1 MTRRVTYISGT
12 RADFG
17 LMRST
22 LELIASH
29 EGLELSIIATGMHL
43 DPAYGNTVSE
53 IEAAGLRLQARVEV
67 EPGSPSGARMSRN
80 IGQMIVGMTE
90 AMERSR
96 PDIILVLGDRGEMLA
111 AAIAAVHLEI
121 PLAHIHGGERS
132 GTVDELVRHAI
143 SKLAHLHFVAT
154 EESRERLVRMGEME
168 GNIVVTGAPGL
179 DGLAELP
186 QADVSGLLVAHGL
199 DSSRPFALLL
209 YHPVPQEIDAVEQT
223 MSAIVDVLRQE
234 EVQILALRP
243 NSDAGGAK
251 VLASLEAANQ
261 RGNLSLVTHL
271 QRPDFVT
278 LLNAASLLVGNS
290 SSGIIEAATF
300 GTPVVN
306 IGTRQSMRQR
316 NANIIDTSVAPQAIA
331 EAIRKAC
338 SMDRRSPHNVYGDG
352 RAGQRIAH
360 LLATRKLGADL
371 LAKTNAY

>member
-223 MSAIVDVLRQE
+223 MSAIVDILQQE
-234 EVQILALRP
+234 EIQILALRP

-316 NANIIDTSVAPQAIA
+316 NANIIDTSVAPQAIT

>member
-53 IEAAGLRLQARVEV
+53 IEAAGLHLQARVEV

>member
-1 MTRRVTYISGT
+1 MVRRVTYVSGT

-22 LELIASH
+22 LDRLASH
-29 EGLELSIIATGMHL
+29 PGLELSVIATGMHL

-53 IEAAGLRLQARVEV
+53 IEAAGLPLQARVEV
-67 EPGSPSGARMSRN
+67 DTGSPSGARMSRN
-80 IGQMIVGMTE
+80 IGQMVVGMTE
-90 AMERSR
+90 TLEHSR
-96 PDIILVLGDRGEMLA
+96 PDVILVLGDRGEMLA

-154 EESRERLVRMGEME
+154 EESRERLVRMGETE

-179 DGLAELP
+179 DGLADLP
-186 QADVSGLLVAHGL
+186 HNDLACLLTTHGL
-199 DSSRPFALLL
+199 DPSLPFALLL
-209 YHPVPQEIDAVEQT
+209 YHPVPQEIEAADRTVG
-223 MSAIVDVLRQE
+223 AIIAALRQAH
-234 EVQILALRP
+234 VQVLALKP

-251 VLASLEAANQ
+251 VLAGLEAASL
-261 RGNLSLVTHL
+261 RGDASLVTHL

-278 LLNAASLLVGNS
+278 LLASASLLVGNS

-306 IGTRQSMRQR
+306 IGSRQAMRQR
-316 NANIIDTSVAPQAIA
+316 NANIIDTSVAPEAIA
-331 EAIRKAC
+331 DAIDKARRMTRKA
-338 SMDRRSPHNVYGDG
+338 RHNVYGDG
-352 RAGQRIAH
+352 RAGERIAH
-360 LLATRKLGADL
+360 LLATRELGANL
-371 LAKTNAY
+371 LAKINAY